1 MDVAA
6 ADTVVSDLNQS
17 DFKTISEGKA
27 NAYFP
32 NNGQVF
38 YNPIQEFNR
47 DLSIAVINT
56 YAKNNKIKLRI
67 LEALA
72 ASGIRSMRYALEIEN
87 AEQIISNDFDQKAV
101 DLIDLNIKLNN
112 VSHKVK
118 SNCGDAISF
127 MHDSSKTNATKFNC
141 IDLDPYGSPTP
152 FLDAAIRSI
161 KNNGLLLVT
170 ATDAA
175 VLCGNGADTCYTKYG
190 AVSLRTP
197 FCHELG
203 IRILLQCIN
212 SHAIRYSK
220 YIVPLISL
228 SVDFY
233 FRIFVLVLDGQMKA
247 KESTTKIGLTYV
259 CSGCQSFYNQKFGN
273 AEPTKNNFKFVP
285 AFVPSVPSENCIN
298 CSGKLHLTGPLW
310 LAPLHDKDFV
320 KDVIINIE
328 EKTHLE

>member
-1 MDVAA
+1 MSEVE
-6 ADTVVSDLNQS
+6 
-17 DFKTISEGKA
+17 FKEAEYKIISEGKA

-32 NNGQVF
+32 INEQVF

-56 YAKNNKIKLRI
+56 HVKKNKNIKLRI

-87 AEQIISNDFDQKAV
+87 IEEIISNDFDKKAV
-101 DLIDLNIKLNN
+101 DLINLNIKLNN
-112 VSHKVK
+112 VSDKVK

-127 MHDSSKTNATKFNC
+127 MHESSKTKFNC

-152 FLDAAIRSI
+152 FLDAAMRSI

-175 VLCGNGADTCYTKYG
+175 VLCGNGVDSCYTKYG
-190 AVSLRTP
+190 AISLRTP

-233 FRIFVLVLDGQMKA
+233 FRIFLLVFDGQMKA
-247 KESTTKIGLTYV
+247 KESATKIGLAYV
-259 CSGCQSFYNQKFGN
+259 CSGCQSYFIQKFGN
-273 AEPTKNNFKFVP
+273 AEPTKNNFKFVH
-285 AFVPSVPSENCIN
+285 AHSISSDSCIN
-298 CSGKLHLTGPLW
+298 CGGKLHLTGPLW
-310 LAPLHDKDFV
+310 ISSLHDKSFV
-320 KDVIINIE
+320 QEVISTIE

>member
-1 MDVAA
+1 M
-6 ADTVVSDLNQS
+6 
-17 DFKTISEGKA
+17 
-27 NAYFP
+27 
-32 NNGQVF
+32 
-38 YNPIQEFNR
+38 
-47 DLSIAVINT
+47 
-56 YAKNNKIKLRI
+56 KLRI

-87 AEQIISNDFDQKAV
+87 VEEIVSNDFDRKAV
-101 DLIDLNIKLNN
+101 DLINLNIKLNN
-112 VSHKVK
+112 VGDRVK

-127 MHDSSKTNATKFNC
+127 MHDTSKTTKFNC

-152 FLDAAIRSI
+152 FLDAAMRSI

-175 VLCGNGADTCYTKYG
+175 VLCGNGVDSCYTKYG

-233 FRIFVLVLDGQMKA
+233 FRIFVLVFDGQQKA
-247 KESTTKIGLTYV
+247 KESATKIGLAYV
-259 CSGCQSFYNQKFGN
+259 CSGCQSYFIQKFGN
-273 AEPTKNNFKFVP
+273 AEPTKNNFKFVH
-285 AFVPSVPSENCIN
+285 AHSVSSSNCVN
-298 CSGKLHLTGPLW
+298 CEGRLHLTGPLW
-310 LAPLHDKDFV
+310 TAPLHDRTFV
-320 KDVIINIE
+320 QEVISTIE
-328 EKTHLE
+328 AKTHLE